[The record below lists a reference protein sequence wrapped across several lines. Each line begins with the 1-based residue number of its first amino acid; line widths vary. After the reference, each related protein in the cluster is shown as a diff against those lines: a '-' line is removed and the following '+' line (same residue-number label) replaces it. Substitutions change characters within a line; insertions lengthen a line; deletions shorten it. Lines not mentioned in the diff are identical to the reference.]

1 MQTLGDR
8 VAHLRTRAELSG
20 SELAR
25 LSGLARSHVQL
36 IESGAR
42 MALQADTLLALATV
56 LGVSLD
62 WLVRGLGE
70 EPSPE
75 TIRAAVEVARAR
87 RAAATSPGG
96 GEAA

>member
-1 MQTLGDR
+1 MQTMGDR
-8 VAHLRTRAELSG
+8 IVWARALAQVSG

-36 IESGAR
+36 LESGAR
-42 MALQADTLLALATV
+42 STPQTDTALALARV

-62 WLVRGLGE
+62 WLVRGIGP
-70 EPSPE
+70 EP
-75 TIRAAVEVARAR
+75 TADAIREAIAAARAR
-87 RAAATSPGG
+87 VAPG